1 MGNIQSKN
9 VKMSL
14 VLALLMVTYLY
25 FHHALMTQSDHFLAF
40 FILTNWVLLALI
52 IFSIRS
58 GLRAIVKDLFQE
70 DSLPYRWFTKNG
82 IFQVFVTILT
92 SLIFSLGFVVITK
105 MVTLQHGIVVVA
117 VAVLIAGWV
126 TGLFKSQDPNQNSVI
141 FIKNH
146 ESRSTLSRVLGIF
159 TTVIMFTV
167 VLAAV
172 TSAKDTHMFFISGA
186 SFGNFAELA
195 ADRAI
200 DHTGSNTAGRALV
213 NLSLI
218 LEAFR
223 QASFNELLEA
233 LSIEKNSSKYFWIFV
248 LIFVGNFFKFISFS
262 VAFVLITLS
271 AKETILDK
279 IALKLGVV
287 FSAIGLK
294 VSTLRENRKAI
305 NRADSLTSDKLIEKE
320 EDNATNNQ

>member
-9 VKMSL
+9 VRMSFI
-14 VLALLMVTYLY
+14 LALLMVIYLY
-25 FHHALMTQSDHFLAF
+25 FHHALMTQSDYFLAF
-40 FILTNWVLLALI
+40 FILSNWILLALV

-70 DSLPYRWFTKNG
+70 DTLPYRWFTKNG
-82 IFQVFVTILT
+82 MFQVFVTILT

-117 VAVLIAGWV
+117 IAVLIAGWV
-126 TGLFKSQDPNQNSVI
+126 TGLFRTQNHNENSVI
-141 FIKNH
+141 FMKNH
-146 ESRSTLSRVLGIF
+146 ESRATLSRVLAIF

-167 VLAAV
+167 VIAAV
-172 TSAKDTHMFFISGA
+172 TSAKDTHMFFVNGA

-195 ADRAI
+195 AERSI
-200 DHTGSNTAGRALV
+200 NYTGSNTTGRALV

-223 QASFNELLEA
+223 QASFNELLDA

-248 LIFVGNFFKFISFS
+248 LIFIGNFFKFISFS

-271 AKETILDK
+271 AKETILDT
-279 IALKLGVV
+279 IALRFGLV
-287 FSAIGLK
+287 FTAISSK
-294 VSTLRENRKAI
+294 VTTFRQNRKAVE
-305 NRADSLTSDKLIEKE
+305 RTDSLTTNKLVGRGK
-320 EDNATNNQ
+320 DHA